1 MPLTHRMTGT
11 GAHRSWVAMR
21 QRCLNTK
28 QSNHHRYGGR
38 GITICPE
45 WTSFEQFYKDMGP
58 RPPGTSL
65 NRKDNDG
72 DYTPENCEWADRVT
86 QNNNSRGNVFISFN
100 GESLSINDWSHRT
113 GLSQSVIS
121 ERRRRGWP
129 PHLILLQED
138 TRTVS
143 GKEMKILHGGRK

>member
-45 WTSFEQFYKDMGP
+45 WTSFEQFYKDMGD
-58 RPPGTSL
+58 RPPGLSL
-65 NRKDNDG
+65 ERMDNNLG
-72 DYTPENCEWADRVT
+72 YCPENCRWSTKSEQA
-86 QNNNSRGNVFISFN
+86 QNRRPKKNIKMITHK
-100 GESLSINDWSHRT
+100 GESMTVT
-113 GLSQSVIS
+113 GWAIRFGLTREGMRNRIQK
-121 ERRRRGWP
+121 GWP
-129 PHLILLQED
+129 ND
-138 TRTVS
+138 
-143 GKEMKILHGGRK
+143 